1 MHDDAPGRPVDP
13 FAAGPELAANALAF
27 VVAEGADRLLTTRRV
42 VHRWQDVEQAER
54 VALFALLD
62 QLGVKDGS
70 LRFELETV
78 GRWYMRIDRGGS
90 VFAGLP
96 GFSDNEGQR
105 LLPALRHGLERA
117 QSVDFVAAFLQPAGV
132 ALLRPHLVAALR
144 RGARI
149 RILTGDYLNITAPE
163 ALRALLELAA
173 EFSALKAA
181 IYQCAGG
188 RSFHAKAYI
197 FASGGEVAAYV
208 GSSNISKSALTSGV
222 EWNLRALSRAQAGEL
237 AAICAGFERLWG
249 APETEPLTAAWVDAY
264 ATLPRPSQSW
274 DPPPLPS
281 GSAPQ
286 PHVIQREALAALH
299 AAMAGGARR
308 GLVVLATG
316 LGKTLLAAFAARE
329 IDARRVLFLAHR
341 EEILEQAMRAFAQV
355 LPEHSRGMFM
365 GQRRARDAELLF
377 ATVQTLA
384 RPEHLSTWPK
394 DHFDLVIV
402 DEFHHAAAASYLQVI
417 EHFAPKFML
426 GLTATP
432 ERGDGADL
440 LALCEGRRIHR
451 AGLVEGIARKRLVPF
466 TYLGVKD
473 DVDYQAISWRNGRF
487 DPDALDRALLR
498 GSHAEQA
505 LAQYLKH
512 AGASPRRGLWFCA
525 SIAHADYMAE
535 FLTRHGIAT
544 VAVHSGATGA
554 PRRDSLRR
562 LGAGELQAI
571 AAVDVFNEG
580 VDVPDVD
587 VVVLLRPTESKI
599 VFMQQIGRG
608 LRLPERSLKS
618 SLLILD
624 FIGNHD
630 SFLRKPQ
637 ALGAL
642 LGRELSRAAATRA
655 LLDRRIEV
663 PEGCQVHLDPEVIEL
678 LQSLSRQNADDTVL
692 ETFMH
697 FRDMHDRRPQLAEL
711 VAEGIQGRKPAAMF
725 GSWWDLLARLG
736 ELDPA
741 QTRVW
746 TARAEELVALEAA
759 KATQAAPWAALLAW
773 IERGGPGHPVPESSV
788 AGGDDA
794 VKGLLKLWPR
804 ALVLRDGQ
812 IELQVPVAASDRP
825 VLVEMIEE
833 VASARIAEAELVVSA
848 PPSGPVEVLD
858 LILNG
863 RNPILWFPPQGS
875 QLADK
880 NTDVSIEGKVYS
892 LRGKVQAINVIEPGG
907 PDNPLP
913 RLLRRMFGMRAGKP
927 GTLHQVELRNEAG
940 RWTMRPR
947 FATAPV
953 SVPFY
958 ADLAVACGVGDIQHE
973 GADEVRTLRVHS
985 PVRVAPGRAL
995 VVRASGDSMDGG
1007 DMPIRDGDLVLCAR
1021 LDSPP
1026 LDAVEHE
1033 ICLLAAYDGPEM
1045 SEAMIKIPV
1054 RDKKT
1059 GTWLLRSASAD
1070 QPDLSIDRWNELF
1083 VVARVIAVVQLND
1096 RSEISDR

>member
-1 MHDDAPGRPVDP
+1 MDL

-27 VVAEGADRLLTTRRV
+27 VVADGADRLLTTRRV
-42 VHRWQDVEQAER
+42 VQRWQDVDQAER
-54 VALFALLD
+54 LALFALID
-62 QLGVKDGS
+62 QLGVNDGS
-70 LRFELETV
+70 LRFELETA
-78 GRWYMRIDRGGS
+78 GRWYMRIDRGAS

-96 GFSDNEGQR
+96 GFSDNEEQR

-144 RGARI
+144 RGARV
-149 RILTGDYLNITAPE
+149 RILTGDYYNITSPA
-163 ALRALLELAA
+163 ALRGLLELTA
-173 EFSALKAA
+173 EFSPAMKAA

-188 RSFHAKAYI
+188 GSFHAKAYI

-208 GSSNISKSALTSGV
+208 GSSNISRSALTSGV

-237 AAICAGFERLWG
+237 AAICAGFERLWN
-249 APETEPLTAAWVDAY
+249 APETERLTEAWVDAY
-264 ATLPRPSQSW
+264 ERRPRPSQDW
-274 DPPPLPS
+274 DPPPVPS
-281 GSAPQ
+281 DSPPQ
-286 PHVIQREALAALH
+286 PHVIQLEALAALH

-341 EEILEQAMRAFAQV
+341 EEILEQAMRAFARV
-355 LPEHSRGMFM
+355 LPERSRGMFM
-365 GQRRARDAELLF
+365 GQRRDRGVELLF
-377 ATVQTLA
+377 ATVQTLG
-384 RPEHLSTWPK
+384 RHLSTWPK
-394 DHFDLVIV
+394 DHFDFVIV
-402 DEFHHAAAASYLQVI
+402 DEFHHAAASSYLQVI
-417 EHFAPKFML
+417 EHFTPRFML

-473 DVDYQAISWRNGRF
+473 DVDYQAIRWRNGRF
-487 DPDALDRALLR
+487 DPDALDQALLR

-512 AGASPRRGLWFCA
+512 AGPSPRRGLWFCA
-525 SIAHADYMAE
+525 SIAHADYMAA

-554 PRRDSLRR
+554 PRRESLRR

-637 ALGAL
+637 ALSAL
-642 LGRELSRAAATRA
+642 LGKELSRAAATRA
-655 LLDRRIEV
+655 LLDQRIEV
-663 PEGCQVHLDPEVIEL
+663 PEGCQVRLDPEVIEL
-678 LQSLSRQNADDTVL
+678 LRSLSRQNADDTVL
-692 ETFMH
+692 EAFMH
-697 FRDMHDRRPQLAEL
+697 FRDMHERRPQLAEL

-746 TARAEELVALEAA
+746 TARAEDLVALEAA
-759 KATQAAPWAALLAW
+759 KATEAAPWAALLAW
-773 IERGGPGHPVPESSV
+773 IERGGPGHPVPEGGIPGGVDSV
-788 AGGDDA
+788 KA
-794 VKGLLKLWPR
+794 LLKLWPR

-825 VLVEMIEE
+825 VLIEMIEE
-833 VASARIAEAELVVSA
+833 VAAARIAEAEWVVSA
-848 PPSGPVEVLD
+848 QPSGPVEVLD

-875 QLADK
+875 QLAGK

-892 LRGKVQAINVIEPGG
+892 LRGKVQAVNVIEPGG

-927 GTLHQVELRNEAG
+927 GTLHQVELRNEDG
-940 RWTMRPR
+940 QWSMRPR
-947 FATAPV
+947 YATSPV

-958 ADLAVACGVGDIQHE
+958 AELAVACGVGDIQHE

-1045 SEAMIKIPV
+1045 SEAMIKIPTRAV
-1054 RDKKT
+1054 DGSWT
-1059 GTWLLRSASAD
+1059 LRSTSKGQAD
-1070 QPDLSIDRWNELF
+1070 LAVDRWKGLR
-1083 VVARVIAVVQLND
+1083 VVARVIAIVHPVD
-1096 RSEISDR
+1096 SSDR